1 MNYKRSLVILVENQD
16 KYDAYTRKDMTR
28 WWRGH
33 CKHHQ
38 RDGEL
43 YIEVTYPIRSTY
55 MKASKGWHPL
65 VSKLA
70 PRSGEHSRRTHTHKH
85 HSCTHTFLA
94 CIAVGTLA
102 TESRTRPSGG
112 SGGTDPPPLMRQVKD
127 NQEDTHVHDRYDLGL
142 ALRGAGHL

>member
-43 YIEVTYPIRSTY
+43 YIEVTYPIRSNIY
-55 MKASKGWHPL
+55 EGIKRLASFGVKARAAL
-65 VSKLA
+65 
-70 PRSGEHSRRTHTHKH
+70 RRT
-85 HSCTHTFLA
+85 
-94 CIAVGTLA
+94 
-102 TESRTRPSGG
+102 
-112 SGGTDPPPLMRQVKD
+112 
-127 NQEDTHVHDRYDLGL
+127 
-142 ALRGAGHL
+142 